1 MIDIS
6 PLKTWSAWARILGA
20 VALVLGLV
28 AAGILIGG
36 EDRRRRCRKW
46 SPTAFPVRQHD
57 GSLIAERTPETAPAP
72 APHLIPRGWKEE
84 RRVSA
89 TVKPAKADCPLV
101 DLDMSLVRDDEGGRR
116 VVLSSPDGEVVSA
129 KDIPIEPALIPA
141 PPRRWAV
148 GLAYEPDRRRSSVW
162 VERDLA
168 RVRIGAEV
176 SQSREARVRLGWTF

>member
-6 PLKTWSAWARILGA
+6 PLKTWSAWAQILGV
-20 VALVLGLV
+20 VALVLGLI
-28 AAGILIGG
+28 AAGILIGEKTG
-36 EDRRRRCRKW
+36 AAVPEVVTYRI
-46 SPTAFPVRQHD
+46 PVRQHD
-57 GSLIAERTPETAPAP
+57 GSLIAERRPETAPAP